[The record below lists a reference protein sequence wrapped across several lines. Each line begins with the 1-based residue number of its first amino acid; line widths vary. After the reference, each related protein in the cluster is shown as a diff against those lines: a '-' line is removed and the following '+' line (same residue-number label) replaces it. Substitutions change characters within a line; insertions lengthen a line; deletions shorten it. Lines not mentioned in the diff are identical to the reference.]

1 MNLRVTLLIL
11 SSLIISCSKAPLL
24 KSSKVTRSII
34 EATVT
39 SVNSGVVK
47 SEKIAELAFG
57 AVGRVRKLNV
67 KLGDIIE
74 KDFIIA
80 EIENEDMLS
89 ELNTA
94 SREIDRQRVLLAKG
108 LSSQTLIDQSQSKLQ
123 LARNAYEKTLIRA
136 PFRGLIAELNME
148 VGQLSQITTELR
160 QALVRIVDLEPRFIR
175 AEIDE
180 VDMPR
185 VKVGQTA
192 HIKVL
197 AVKKEPYEAVVRKIV
212 PFVSSVREQ
221 DRTSE
226 IELNINSQE
235 LLPVGASGDVEI
247 VVERKESVL
256 IVPIKSITRIGTK
269 KYVYKFE
276 NGKAKKIEVVLGI
289 SNFDVAEVQSGL
301 NEEDTVLMPSDKIEL
316 EDGLKVLTE

>member
-1 MNLRVTLLIL
+1 MNLRISLTIVSLLL
-11 SSLIISCSKAPLL
+11 ISCSKVPLV
-24 KSSKVTRSII
+24 KSGKAARSNV

-67 KLGDIIE
+67 KLGDIVE
-74 KDFIIA
+74 KDFVIA

-89 ELNTA
+89 ALSTATREL
-94 SREIDRQRVLLAKG
+94 DRQRALMSKG
-108 LSSQTLIDQSQSKLQ
+108 LSSQTLIDQAQSNLQ
-123 LARNAYEKTLIRA
+123 LAQNAHEKTLIRA
-136 PFRGLIAELNME
+136 PFRGLIAELNLE

-160 QALVRIVDLEPRFIR
+160 QALVRLVDLEPRFIR

-185 VKVGQTA
+185 VRAEQNA
-192 HIKVL
+192 RIKVL
-197 AVKKEPYEAVVRKIV
+197 AVRKEPFNGVVRKIV
-212 PFVSSVREQ
+212 PFVSSIREQ

-226 IELNINSQE
+226 IELNIESDQ
-235 LLPVGASGDVEI
+235 LLPVGASADVEI

-256 IVPIKSITRIGTK
+256 AVPLRSIFNSGGK

-276 NGKAKKIEVVLGI
+276 NGKARKTEVELGI
-289 SNFDVAEVQSGL
+289 SNFDVAEIKSGVQDGEIVL
-301 NEEDTVLMPSDKIEL
+301 IPTDTVEL
-316 EDGLKVLTE
+316 EDGLKVQIE